1 MSDARF
7 EDADER
13 PLRLLARDSDDLRV
27 ISALVQDA
35 VLTGAD
41 LGYQRRTRRFSLLIN
56 RFRWEIQSGE
66 PAADRPADRPAE
78 RVRSLLVFNDVL
90 RVRQQGLE
98 ARDPDTV
105 LSLLAIDFTPAE
117 AQASDDDAT
126 GTDPAATS
134 GRVTLVFAGDGVVA
148 LDIDCIEV
156 HLSDVTRPYNAP
168 SRLVP
173 EHPLGPQ
180 TD

>member
-66 PAADRPADRPAE
+66 PATDRPAE

-105 LSLLAIDFTPAE
+105 LSLLAIDFTPAQ

-126 GTDPAATS
+126 GTDPAATP
-134 GRVTLVFAGDGVVA
+134 GRVTLVFAGDGAVA

-156 HLSDVTRPYNAP
+156 HLGDVTRPYNAP

-173 EHPLGPQ
+173 EHSLGPQ
-180 TD
+180 ND